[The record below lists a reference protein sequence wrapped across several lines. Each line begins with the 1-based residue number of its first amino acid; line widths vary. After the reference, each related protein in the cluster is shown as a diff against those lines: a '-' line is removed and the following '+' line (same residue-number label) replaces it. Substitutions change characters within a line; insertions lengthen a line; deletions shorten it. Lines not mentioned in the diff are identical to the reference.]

1 MRRPVCQL
9 DLRDPDLR
17 AHGCTL
23 VGLAHAAREMSDGA
37 AWVDAEAFVRRMQ
50 RLSGVPL
57 ATFRARGTTL
67 TEGRAA
73 YVQAPG
79 FEGRVAPRMALQ
91 RGIDVRTGLLPMLR
105 QGRIAV
111 VAVNHGVIVDAG
123 KGVGTFRGG
132 HAVVV
137 GEPEDTHVTVA
148 DSLRHEL
155 VRWRIDLLVR
165 AMESFGRRPWLGG
178 RGEAAVPL
186 PSPTFLE
193 QRTAQRDAARRERDA
208 ARAEATLARQA
219 VDDLRT
225 ALTAAN
231 GRIVELENAAPD
243 CVPAVNTERGRILD
257 DLGEWIGSHR

>member
-91 RGIDVRTGLLPMLR
+91 RGIDVRAQLVPMLQ

-111 VAVNHGVIVDAG
+111 VAVRYGEIQDAG
-123 KGVGTFRGG
+123 KGVGSFRGG

-148 DSLRHEL
+148 DPLRREL

-165 AMESFGRRPWLGG
+165 AMESFGKRPWLNG
-178 RGEAAVPL
+178 RGEAAIPL

-193 QRTAQRDAARRERDA
+193 QRTAQRDRAIRERDKALADLA
-208 ARAEATLARQA
+208 ACRAATPSDCTAIAQERDGALERAALEADRALAA
-219 VDDLRT
+219 
-225 ALTAAN
+225 
-231 GRIVELENAAPD
+231 
-243 CVPAVNTERGRILD
+243 ERKLD
-257 DLGEWIGSHR
+257 DIRAVLSR